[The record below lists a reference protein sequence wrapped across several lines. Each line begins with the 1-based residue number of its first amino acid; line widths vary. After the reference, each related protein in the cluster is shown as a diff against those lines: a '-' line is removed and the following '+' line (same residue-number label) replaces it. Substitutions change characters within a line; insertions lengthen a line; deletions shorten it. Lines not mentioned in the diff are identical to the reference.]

1 MGNLW
6 QVRASAQSSGGVT
19 QSLVDSDADVS
30 EDQLEAMIRAVDS
43 VLNAINSVQLKNL
56 ALIRE
61 SPRWVCPSKLPVQ
74 VFFGFYWPVRW
85 SMRFMTQT
93 SLVIPSFTQL
103 DFTWKCHYKMSLTL
117 FVNWFKIRTTE
128 KCIINKM
135 DTWSTLASIF
145 YR

>member
-30 EDQLEAMIRAVDS
+30 EDQLEAKIRAVDS

-61 SPRWVCPSKLPVQ
+61 SPR
-74 VFFGFYWPVRW
+74 
-85 SMRFMTQT
+85 
-93 SLVIPSFTQL
+93 
-103 DFTWKCHYKMSLTL
+103 
-117 FVNWFKIRTTE
+117 
-128 KCIINKM
+128 
-135 DTWSTLASIF
+135 
-145 YR
+145 